1 MHKMLFHL
9 DMNFYLGNVTASFE
23 IEPSLFSKL
32 FEERDEL
39 IEEDPDLWEEQAIED
54 IFSEHRF
61 ELISSMASVKL
72 DDSLDT
78 KSNGNVLARTIV
90 SRQTP
95 EIYATLLIQLGF
107 LEESV
112 GFDSENPFA
121 QYDSRRWENPIDLL
135 DLGSMIITRQIQTE
149 SESLVSFEL

>member
-1 MHKMLFHL
+1 MDKMLFRL
-9 DMNFYLGNVTASFE
+9 EMNFYLGNVSASLE

-54 IFSEHRF
+54 VFSEHRF
-61 ELISSMASVKL
+61 ELINSMASVKL
-72 DDSLDT
+72 DDSLDA
-78 KSNGNVLARTIV
+78 KSSGNVLVRTIV

-121 QYDSRRWENPIDLL
+121 QYDPRRWESSIDLL
-135 DLGSMIITRQIQTE
+135 DLGSMIITRQTQTE
-149 SESLVSFEL
+149 SGSLVSFEL